1 MIRLGEKFYNH
12 VASYEDFLRTTE
24 SKRSFELDQV
34 DLLQEECAELIQALS
49 KLKRGKE
56 CAKLGVIEEM
66 THVLIS
72 IEVVSDILG
81 IGSKQIEKCIEEKEK
96 ALKDYYGE

>member
-12 VASYEDFLRTTE
+12 VANYRNYIRRME

-49 KLKRGKE
+49 KLKRGKK
-56 CAKLGVIEEM
+56 CAKLGVIEEI

-72 IEVVSDILG
+72 IDVVSDILG
-81 IGSKQIEKCIEEKEK
+81 IGGEQIENCIEEKEK

>member
-12 VASYEDFLRTTE
+12 VVNYMCLIHDEKL
-24 SKRSFELDQV
+24 KRSVEFDQI

-49 KLKRGKE
+49 KLKRGKK
-56 CAKLGVIEEM
+56 CAKVGVVEEM

-72 IEVVSDILG
+72 INVVAGLLG
-81 IGSKQIEKCIEEKEK
+81 IKSEQIDNCIEEKEK